1 MLALMGGS
9 EKVLSA
15 AQAALQDREYQW
27 CLELCDIL
35 MAEGAGASKAL
46 LTKAEA
52 LLGIAEYETSANG
65 RHYYI
70 ACAKALQDCI
80 QKGQSWE
87 TL

>member
-1 MLALMGGS
+1 
-9 EKVLSA
+9 
-15 AQAALQDREYQW
+15 
-27 CLELCDIL
+27 

-80 QKGQSWE
+80 QKGQSGE
-87 TL
+87 TP